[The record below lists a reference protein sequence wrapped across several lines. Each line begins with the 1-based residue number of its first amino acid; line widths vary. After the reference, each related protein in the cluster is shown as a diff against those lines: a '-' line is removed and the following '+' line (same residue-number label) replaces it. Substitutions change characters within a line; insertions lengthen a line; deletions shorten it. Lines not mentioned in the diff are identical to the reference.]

1 VLGGRG
7 LYGYLSSA
15 SFLDIG
21 TPEDFAAAKD
31 FFRRLNESQ
40 RRRYVVLDRD
50 GTIIEE
56 REYPSQP
63 NEIALISGTGGALRE
78 LQRLGFGLVVLT
90 NQSGIGR
97 GFFDQNQLE
106 RVHERLTQL
115 LVQEGVRL
123 DGIYICPHTPEDN
136 CLCRKPRLGLLQRA
150 AEELRFR
157 PENSIVIGDKD
168 IDIDMGQRAGAMT
181 FLVRTGYGAQFENA
195 VNADFVVEDLAAAA
209 AVICRLA
216 ESE

>member
-1 VLGGRG
+1 MLGGRG

-56 REYPSQP
+56 REYLSQP

-78 LQRLGFGLVVLT
+78 LQRHRQVVD
-90 NQSGIGR
+90 GR
-97 GFFDQNQLE
+97 QVSPWNWIPWISLP
-106 RVHERLTQL
+106 
-115 LVQEGVRL
+115 
-123 DGIYICPHTPEDN
+123 I
-136 CLCRKPRLGLLQRA
+136 
-150 AEELRFR
+150 
-157 PENSIVIGDKD
+157 
-168 IDIDMGQRAGAMT
+168 
-181 FLVRTGYGAQFENA
+181 
-195 VNADFVVEDLAAAA
+195 
-209 AVICRLA
+209 
-216 ESE
+216 